1 MTMNEPLRPASLSP
15 STLGEILDRTA
26 QLYRSRFFVFLGIS
40 VVPTVGVL
48 VPVCGFFAFLV
59 WLGSRNNNPPPTGD
73 VKLLAD
79 VFLIAVVVVAMV
91 AYSAVAALAMAAMN
105 HAVARAYLGETATIR
120 DSYKGI
126 WRRGWR
132 YIWLLILEGLVIGV
146 APVAAWIG
154 IVAIAAGVGI
164 LAKNAGMGG
173 SANDMLVGL
182 AAMLAVVA
190 LLGYF
195 FWMLLQLSLAFPAC
209 VIEQIGAWTALK
221 RSWALSRGT
230 KGRIFLL
237 YLLGAALNSLLSLG
251 ITIPLAIIAALI
263 PAFSSPQHAKAANVV
278 MLFIIYGASFAV
290 QALTRPIYGIALT
303 LFYYDQRIRQEG
315 FDIEWLM
322 QRAGLVAPL
331 PHVPVTQPLLQTI
344 LKPEPNDPAP
354 PQAEMMKPSTEP
366 PAVSG
371 ESV

>member
-1 MTMNEPLRPASLSP
+1 MNEPSQSERLSP

-48 VPVCGFFAFLV
+48 VPFCGVLV
-59 WLGSRNNNPPPTGD
+59 LLAWLGSKSTAPAPAPDAEFLGVAILVTAG
-73 VKLLAD
+73 
-79 VFLIAVVVVAMV
+79 LIALAL
-91 AYSAVAALAMAAMN
+91 YSAVAALAMAAMN
-105 HAVARAYLGETATIR
+105 HAVSRAYLGEKTTIR
-120 DSYKGI
+120 DAYKGI
-126 WRRGWR
+126 WRRGWH
-132 YIWLLILEGLVIGV
+132 YVGLLILEGLIIAV
-146 APVAAWIG
+146 APMAVWAG
-154 IVAIAAGVGI
+154 LVFIAGAVGI

-173 SANDMLVGL
+173 SASALVGL
-182 AAMLAVVA
+182 AVVFAVAA

-221 RSWALSRGT
+221 RSSALTKGT
-230 KGRIFLL
+230 KGRIFLF
-237 YLLGAALNSLLSLG
+237 YLLGSALTWLLSMG
-251 ITIPLAIIAALI
+251 ITIPLAIVAAMI
-263 PAFSSPQHAKAANVV
+263 PALNSPQHEQTAGVAMIV
-278 MLFIIYGASFAV
+278 IIYSASFAV

-322 QRAGLVAPL
+322 QRAGLVVPPHLPEAQPWLAEIPL
-331 PHVPVTQPLLQTI
+331 TPPQDSQPSESGAIRPPTQP
-344 LKPEPNDPAP
+344 
-354 PQAEMMKPSTEP
+354 P

-371 ESV
+371 ESL

>member
-1 MTMNEPLRPASLSP
+1 MNEPQRPVSLSP

-48 VPVCGFFAFLV
+48 VPVCGFFALLV
-59 WLGSRNNNPPPTGD
+59 WLGSRDNNPAPTAD
-73 VKLLAD
+73 IKLLAD
-79 VFLIAVVVVAMV
+79 IFIVAVVVVAL
-91 AYSAVAALAMAAMN
+91 AVYAAAAALAMAAMN
-105 HAVARAYLGETATIR
+105 HAVACAYLGEKATIR

-132 YIWLLILEGLVIGV
+132 YVWLLILEGIIIGV
-146 APVAAWIG
+146 APVAVWAG
-154 IVAIAAGVGI
+154 LVVIAAGVGI
-164 LAKNAGMGG
+164 LARKAGMGG
-173 SANDMLVGL
+173 SAEDALVGL
-182 AAMLAVVA
+182 AAVLAVVA

-195 FWMLLQLSLAFPAC
+195 FWMLLRLSLAFPAC

-221 RSWALSRGT
+221 RSSALSKGT

-237 YLLGAALNSLLSLG
+237 YLLGSALTSLLSLG

-263 PAFSSPQHAKAANVV
+263 PAFSSTQHAQAANVV
-278 MLFIIYGASFAV
+278 MIFIIYGASFAV

-322 QRAGLVAPL
+322 HRAGLVAPPL
-331 PHVPVTQPLLQTI
+331 HVPVTQSWLAAIPPTAPAAD
-344 LKPEPNDPAP
+344 PEP
-354 PQAEMMKPSTEP
+354 QVETTLQLTEP
-366 PAVSG
+366 PATSG